1 MSMKKFNQE
10 IKAYALEN
18 GFKEE
23 SGFDKD
29 TYSIIYSKI
38 TKRGK
43 DDFGSFIALY
53 LDDNI
58 DYFKILSAIQFD
70 VSFAVSTNIYKSDF
84 LEKGSEYLT
93 SEIDNLI

>member
-1 MSMKKFNQE
+1 MKNFNEE
-10 IKAYALEN
+10 IKAYVSEN

-29 TYSIIYSKI
+29 TYSVIYSKI
-38 TKRGK
+38 TKRGNE
-43 DDFGSFIALY
+43 DFGSFIALY
-53 LDDNI
+53 LDENI

>member
-1 MSMKKFNQE
+1 MKNFNEE

-29 TYSIIYSKI
+29 TYSCIYSKI

-43 DDFGSFIALY
+43 DDFGIFIALY
-53 LDDNI
+53 LDEDI

-70 VSFAVSTNIYKSDF
+70 VSFAVLDNINKKDF
-84 LEKGSEYLT
+84 LENGSEFLT
-93 SEIDNLI
+93 LEINNLL